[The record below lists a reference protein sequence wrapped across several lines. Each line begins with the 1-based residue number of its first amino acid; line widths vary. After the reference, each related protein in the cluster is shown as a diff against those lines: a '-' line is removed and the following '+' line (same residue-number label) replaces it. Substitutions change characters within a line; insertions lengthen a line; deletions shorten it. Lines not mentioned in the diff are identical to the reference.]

1 MAGGTELA
9 AKQREIW
16 DRIAPF
22 WAEHR
27 ELAPTRAVRWTPPQ
41 PTFDV
46 ADLRVLELG
55 CGDGRRAVQLAAAG
69 ADVLATDASSVFV
82 ELTERRAAHHP
93 GQVSGRLS
101 TAIIDATDSASLA
114 TLDPGFD
121 LIIADMVLMNLV
133 DLVPLARELPRL
145 LARGGRFT
153 PMVLHPCFPSP
164 FFVDVDEAGR
174 PAGFVS
180 RIVGLGQRVAA
191 HVPAR
196 AIAALSFAARPL
208 LARPRPYFP
217 EVTRRVA
224 VPGQPE
230 PHFNVH
236 RPIGA
241 LLQPFFEVGLSLHAL
256 CEGTDDDGTEP
267 GLLWLD
273 LRHSNDG
280 VVA

>member
-1 MAGGTELA
+1 MAGKSGLA

-27 ELAPTRAVRWTPPQ
+27 ELAPTRTVRWTPPQ

-46 ADLRVLELG
+46 CGLRVLELG
-55 CGDGRRAVQLAAAG
+55 CGDGRRAVELAVAG
-69 ADVLATDASSVFV
+69 ADVLATDASRVFI
-82 ELTERRAAHHP
+82 ELTERRAAQHADE
-93 GQVSGRLS
+93 VAGRLS
-101 TAIIDATDSASLA
+101 TALIDATDPASLA
-114 TLDPGFD
+114 TLDAGFD
-121 LIIADMVLMNLV
+121 LITADMVLMNLV
-133 DLVPLARELPRL
+133 DLGPLARELPRL

-164 FFVDVDEAGR
+164 FVVDVNDAGR
-174 PAGFVS
+174 PTGLVS
-180 RIVGLGQRVAA
+180 RVVGLGQRAAA

-196 AIAALSFAARPL
+196 AVAALSVVARPL
-208 LARPRPYFP
+208 LARPRPYLP

-236 RPIGA
+236 RPIGS
-241 LLQPFFEVGLSLHAL
+241 LLQPFFEAGLSLHAL
-256 CEGTDDDGTEP
+256 CEGTDDAGPEP

-273 LRHSNDG
+273 LRYSRPPPT
-280 VVA
+280 